1 MAGPL
6 RSADKAY
13 YASKQ
18 PLFLRGT
25 REGRKNPAPNPSYKQ
40 KANDVTASSNKY
52 YAAME
57 PVATSVQPAAGQKL
71 QTTFAPEKVA
81 TLQAKAQVL
90 PDVVAAF
97 QGGATTVRIE
107 GESEDI
113 NKSRAAVE
121 MAVGRKTLTREQSDR
136 VVFVPVQKPATSNEV
151 EVVST
156 EEAPAVP
163 VEAEAILNP
172 PAEVTKTP
180 KKKTTRKKTTRKKKT
195 NTAADVPASV
205 PAEVQE
211 PAAEDDSVTEADIA
225 SAFGV
230 ADDSDDFDA
239 DSDD

>member
-71 QTTFAPEKVA
+71 QTTFAPEKV
-81 TLQAKAQVL
+81 
-90 PDVVAAF
+90 
-97 QGGATTVRIE
+97 E
-107 GESEDI
+107 GESADI